1 MKTTLYTCPRKIQRA
16 LTGLCLM
23 LSASA
28 VHASSASLSAAP
40 SPLNIDDIFSLDF
53 ALDLS
58 DTNTT
63 GGAIDISWDAGVI
76 QFNNNFSFD
85 TGTIDSNIRDTGFDV
100 IDFQQPGLLSIGL
113 GNFSGMSPSGL
124 LGLLDFTVV
133 GAGTTNISLA
143 DSAKWAGFFETTGGA
158 AISLDYTAS
167 TVTTVPL
174 PAPIGLMIA
183 GLSLFGIR
191 RSQRKN
197 LTPG

>member
-1 MKTTLYTCPRKIQRA
+1 MKTTLQTRSKKLQCT

-28 VHASSASLSAAP
+28 VYASSASLSTAP
-40 SPLNIDDIFSLDF
+40 SPLNINDTFSLNF
-53 ALDLS
+53 SLDLS
-58 DTNTT
+58 DTSTT
-63 GGAIDISWDAGVI
+63 GGAVDISWDASI
-76 QFNNNFSFD
+76 LQYDNNFSFD
-85 TGTIDSNIRDTGFDV
+85 TGTIDSTIRDTSFDV

-113 GNFSGMSPSGL
+113 GNFAGMSPSGL

-158 AISLDYTAS
+158 AISLNYTGS

>member
-1 MKTTLYTCPRKIQRA
+1 MKTTLQTRSKKIQCT

-28 VHASSASLSAAP
+28 IHASSASLSAAP
-40 SPLNIDDIFSLDF
+40 SPLNINDTFSLNF
-53 ALDLS
+53 SLDLS

-63 GGAIDISWDAGVI
+63 GGAIDISWDTSI
-76 QFNNNFSFD
+76 LQFRNNFSFD
-85 TGTIDSNIRDTGFDV
+85 TGTIDSTIRDSGFDV

-113 GNFSGMSPSGL
+113 GNFSGMSPAGL

-133 GAGTTNISLA
+133 GAGTTRISLA
-143 DSAKWAGFFETTGGA
+143 DSIKWGGFSQTVGGA
-158 AISLDYTAS
+158 NIPLNYTSS

-191 RSQRKN
+191 RSQGKAS
-197 LTPG
+197 G